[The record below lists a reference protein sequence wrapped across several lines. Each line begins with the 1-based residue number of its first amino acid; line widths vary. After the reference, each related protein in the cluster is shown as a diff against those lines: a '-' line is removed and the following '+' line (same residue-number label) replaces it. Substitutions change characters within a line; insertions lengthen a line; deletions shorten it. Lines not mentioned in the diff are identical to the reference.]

1 MVRLAAAGDAEQL
14 AALNEAFNGP
24 GEATAEHVAESLQ
37 DNRQEIVVVA
47 EEGAELAGFVCVQ
60 LRRSFCYENPAAEIT
75 EVYVKPAFRGR
86 GIAER
91 MIAFAEAYC
100 AGNWPI
106 SEFVLLTGE
115 NNRAAQSVYR
125 RLGYAQD
132 RKLHFTKRLRG

>member
-1 MVRLAAAGDAEQL
+1 MIRLAAAGDAEQL

-24 GEATAEHVAESLQ
+24 DEATPEHVAESLRN
-37 DNRQEIVVVA
+37 NRQEIVVVA

-60 LRRSFCYENPAAEIT
+60 IKRSFCYENPTAEIT
-75 EVYVKPAFRGR
+75 KVYVKPAFRGR
-86 GIAER
+86 GIAGR

-100 AGNWPI
+100 AGNGSI

-115 NNRAAQSVYR
+115 DNRAAQSVYR

-132 RKLHFTKRLRG
+132 RELHFTKRLRG